1 MSEFEREYRYTI
13 IKIKDI
19 EKYLS
24 YKQKQELESILFQIR
39 LRRARDERPRLKCV
53 VVEDDWPEYE
63 KVWDMLEE
71 RMKNE

>member
-1 MSEFEREYRYTI
+1 MNEFERENRYLV
-13 IKIKDI
+13 IKTKDI

-39 LRRARDERPRLKCV
+39 LHRAKDERSELKCV
-53 VVEDDWPEYE
+53 VVEADWPEYE
-63 KVWDMLEE
+63 PTWQAIED